1 MKDWNLSLV
10 KYWDQLKK
18 AIFNNTKQLDKLS
31 ESKQKKAY
39 DQIREAVNSQ
49 VQAYTDEQLLMA
61 AVSLVDDLYKFLND
75 EVFVATTLFEYLEA
89 FGRTFTDALRE
100 RGYVINYIVDNQFTR
115 NDVLFQGAFDL
126 FKKVFNAAGLVYICP
141 QLIGMQLM
149 QADGINDDFLTSMP
163 RYINEARYL
172 SDKLVTEC
180 HEEGLHYV
188 FLETNFEDGVLD
200 AAVKD
205 MNKPGVLGIFRNEA
219 PIAGSKIQ
227 VSYPDQQQNRK

>member
-1 MKDWNLSLV
+1 MKNWKLSLV
-10 KYWDQLKK
+10 KYWDQLEK

-39 DQIREAVNSQ
+39 DQIREAVNLQ

-61 AVSLVDDLYKFLND
+61 AVSLVDDLYKFLN
-75 EVFVATTLFEYLEA
+75 EVLVATTLFEYVDA
-89 FGRTFTDALRE
+89 FGRTFTDALRK
-100 RGYVINYIVDNQFTR
+100 RGYVIHFIVDNQFTR
-115 NDVLFQGAFDL
+115 NDILFQGAFDL
-126 FKKVFNAAGLVYICP
+126 FKKVFNAAGFVYICP

-149 QADGINDDFLTSMP
+149 QADGINDDFLASMP

-180 HEEGLHYV
+180 QEEGLHYV

-200 AAVKD
+200 SAVKD
-205 MNKPGVLGIFRNEA
+205 MNKLGVLGIFRNEA